1 MDMNYLVQRR
11 INAQKK
17 YRRKVTITV
26 VLSVVLVLLILGM
39 LIKVIMDEKAAETEQ
54 RGADNSGNKTTEMST
69 SAPGITDAS
78 DNSEKGEE
86 GGQGQSG
93 TNHTDTTP
101 APTATPSAI
110 PTVAPTSIPVAKK
123 KIAVDPGH
131 GGEDLGSTRQGL
143 YEKDANLAIA
153 LYLKKEL
160 EDAGYEVLMIRDADA
175 DVENETRPVTAVEN
189 KADLYVSIH
198 LNSLDS
204 DSDATQGAEVWYA
217 DLRNDGSDT
226 LAQYVVDELTKVID
240 TRNRGIK
247 LSNRL
252 IVLKNPDMMPA
263 CLVECGF
270 ITSETE
276 RAKLFSPEYQQ
287 KIAKGIA
294 NGIKK
299 FLPLEE

>member
-1 MDMNYLVQRR
+1 MDMNYLVQRKM
-11 INAQKK
+11 NAQRQ
-17 YRRKVTITV
+17 YRRKVTITII
-26 VLSVVLVLLILGM
+26 LSIILVLLIVVG
-39 LIKVIMDEKAAETEQ
+39 LIKVIMDDMAEKKAEENQ
-54 RGADNSGNKTTEMST
+54 K
-69 SAPGITDAS
+69 
-78 DNSEKGEE
+78 NSETNVSENLTSGALTGAPDEEDNGNAAGGGEDAN
-86 GGQGQSG
+86 GQNGENSPEA
-93 TNHTDTTP
+93 TP
-101 APTATPSAI
+101 AADPTETPT
-110 PTVAPTSIPVAKK
+110 PTPVPVNSK
-123 KIAVDPGH
+123 KIAIDPGH

-143 YEKDANLAIA
+143 YEKNANLAIA

-160 EDAGYEVLMIRDADA
+160 ETAGYEVLMIRDADV
-175 DVENETRPVTAVEN
+175 DVENNTRPVTAIEH

-198 LNSLDS
+198 LNSLDG

-217 DLRNDGSDT
+217 DLRNDGSDK

-247 LSNRL
+247 LSNKL

-276 RAKLFSPEYQQ
+276 RAKLFNPEYQQ

-294 NGIKK
+294 NGIQK
-299 FLPLEE
+299 FLPLE